1 MKSAG
6 KYKGFSLIE
15 VVVGLGLVSIVV
27 ASLMSVLQLSNLIT
41 KRVEEQ
47 DKSSISAIYSL
58 EYIKDEIKR
67 SEKVYPIDACPGLSD
82 NYPDNFGFILFETV
96 KDDKGTKYNYKTYY
110 MGDGTIKRIAY
121 NNSIVK
127 MPAYDKF
134 SGFNTVAENVVSI
147 EGTGLDAENAL
158 IRICLEVD
166 QGDDKTRTYIA
177 AASVKGRVID

>member
-82 NYPDNFGFILFETV
+82 NYPDNL
-96 KDDKGTKYNYKTYY
+96 
-110 MGDGTIKRIAY
+110 
-121 NNSIVK
+121 
-127 MPAYDKF
+127 
-134 SGFNTVAENVVSI
+134 
-147 EGTGLDAENAL
+147 
-158 IRICLEVD
+158 
-166 QGDDKTRTYIA
+166 
-177 AASVKGRVID
+177 